1 MSMQKRNSGTI
12 RILIVDDH
20 QIVRQG
26 IRTLL
31 EKSRPAWEICGE
43 ASDGSEALVKA
54 RTLQPELILLDVSM
68 PGMNGLEVARRLRKE
83 VPQAKIIVM
92 SQHDPVHLLPG
103 VMAAGGDACL
113 DKSRLAADLVET
125 IKKLCIRDQQPAPS
139 E

>member
-1 MSMQKRNSGTI
+1 L
-12 RILIVDDH
+12 RILIADDSAL
-20 QIVRQG
+20 VRRG
-26 IRTLL
+26 VI
-31 EKSRPAWEICGE
+31 G
-43 ASDGSEALVKA
+43 LVKA